1 MANVKTPLGFDAAT
15 YPLEGGGSAT
25 FFVPSNLS
33 DEEKRADAD
42 RQYDDFVVS
51 QSTAPKKKSIYEQ
64 AQPPSVGATLGAGL
78 SKGIG
83 DIGAGIKQLWY
94 QNQIL
99 PTDQQSG
106 VKANANLELLAQQQ
120 AKREQQAAP
129 FKEARPFTFGLGE
142 TAPELLIPTRLNPLG
157 LAVGA
162 VEALKYAPEQGQR
175 IVRGSTSAL
184 TSKIGDVV
192 GAKAGGYF
200 NPEISPTQVTS
211 MRDAEKL
218 GITPRLSEAMGS
230 RELSRL
236 EDVVSQ
242 APLGGAINQRQ
253 IRNQLQYNKAAAKSI
268 GEDSQYLTDDVLS
281 NAQARIGQVYDAVGQ
296 TPVPIQFNKKVIDAA
311 DKVIGVQKSAAKMKM
326 AEAQDPN
333 LLAMATA
340 WKDMAQ
346 RGTPFT
352 GEEYKMVREN
362 LSNLAWSAEGS
373 SKVYYRNMLNALDDA
388 AEQSFKNAGQE
399 DLAAALAGARKQYA
413 NLKTIEKGNV
423 VSGGN
428 IDISKLR
435 SALQQGKES
444 AFKEGNLTGELNT
457 LAKYSE
463 NFKPIREG
471 SQTASRGFYERL
483 LKEPIIGTTLATL
496 NAIPAGL
503 LASPVTSFIPR
514 KMAGT
519 MFGKFVEPVVART
532 GREAALQA
540 NEDLGWKRFFKKP
553 EGL

>member
-1 MANVKTPLGFDAAT
+1 MAKTPLGFDSAT
-15 YPLEGGGSAT
+15 YPLDNGGSAT

-42 RQYDDFVVS
+42 RQYDDYVIS

-78 SKGIG
+78 SKGLS
-83 DIGAGIKQLWY
+83 DISAGIQQLYY

-99 PTDQQSG
+99 PTDKQSG
-106 VKANANLELLAQQQ
+106 LTANANLELLAQQQ
-120 AKREQQAAP
+120 AKREQNAAP
-129 FKEARPFTFGLGE
+129 FREARPFTFGIGE

-157 LAVGA
+157 LSVGA
-162 VEALKYAPEQGQR
+162 IEALKYAPEQGQR
-175 IVRGSTSAL
+175 LVRGGTSAV
-184 TSKIGDVV
+184 TSRVGDVI
-192 GAKAGGYF
+192 GAKLGRYF
-200 NPEISPTQVTS
+200 NPDLSPTQVTS

-218 GITPRLSEAMGS
+218 GIVPRLSETMGS
-230 RELSRL
+230 RELARL
-236 EDVVSQ
+236 EDVVAQ
-242 APLGGAINQRQ
+242 APAGGAINQRQ
-253 IRNQLQYNKAAAKSI
+253 IRNQLQYNKAVAKSI
-268 GEDSQYLTDDVLS
+268 GEDSQYLSDDVLS
-281 NAQARIGQVYDAVGQ
+281 NARAKIGQVYDAVGQ
-296 TPVPIQFNKKVIDAA
+296 TQVPIKFNQKVIDAA

-333 LLAMATA
+333 LLSMASA
-340 WKDMAQ
+340 WKDMANK
-346 RGTPFT
+346 GTPFS

-373 SKVYYRNMLNALDDA
+373 SKVYYRNLLNALDDA
-388 AEQSFKNAGQE
+388 AEQSFKNAGQDE
-399 DLAAALAGARKQYA
+399 LATALSTARKQYA

-428 IDISKLR
+428 VDISKLR

-463 NFKPIREG
+463 NFKPLKEG
-471 SQTASRGFYERL
+471 SQTASRSFYEML
-483 LKEPIIGTTLATL
+483 LKNPVTEVPISLVNSLIAGT
-496 NAIPAGL
+496 
-503 LASPVTSFIPR
+503 LASPATSYIPR

-519 MFGKFVEPVVART
+519 IFGKFVEPVVART

-540 NEDLGWKRFFKKP
+540 NQDLVLNRLFKAPK
-553 EGL
+553 GL